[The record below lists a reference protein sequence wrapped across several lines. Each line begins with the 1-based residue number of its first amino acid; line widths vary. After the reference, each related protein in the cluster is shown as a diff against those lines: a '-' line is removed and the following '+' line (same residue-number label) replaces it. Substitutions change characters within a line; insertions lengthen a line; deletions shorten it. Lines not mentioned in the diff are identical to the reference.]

1 MDIKKKLE
9 EEVAAWSKAYNQSDA
24 AGCTAMYAED
34 AMMLPP
40 NQTMARGKQAVK
52 EFNQRMLD
60 QVGGNISN
68 RIIEFGVAGDLAY
81 QVGTYAITDT
91 KKPDEGKFVNIFRQQ
106 KDGSWKLQVAIFN
119 SDKPLSTGT

>member
-9 EEVAAWSKAYNQSDA
+9 EGVAAWSKAYNQSDA

>member
-91 KKPDEGKFVNIFRQQ
+91 KTPDEGKFVNIFWQQ

>member
-91 KKPDEGKFVNIFRQQ
+91 KTPDEGKFVNIFRQQ